1 MSGTST
7 VFTTL
12 LLAGGVLAGVLVAAA
27 FFVLALSRH
36 KRTIARGEVHLINCL
51 ASVEQP
57 LEPEGVVLVR
67 GEIWS
72 ARSRTGENIGCG
84 RRNVRVVA
92 ARGAWLEVEACDRPL
107 PAPYPSVPK
116 M

>member
-1 MSGTST
+1 MTGTST
-7 VFTTL
+7 VFTAL
-12 LLAGGVLAGVLVAAA
+12 LLSGSVLASALVVAA
-27 FFVLALSRH
+27 FIVLALSRH
-36 KRTIARGEVHLINCL
+36 KRMIARGEVHLINCL

-67 GEIWS
+67 GELWS

-92 ARGAWLEVEACDRPL
+92 ARGAWLEVEACERPI
-107 PAPYPSVPK
+107 PATSLQCR
-116 M
+116 